1 MGNQAGAE
9 VMTDRS
15 PSYDL
20 LLARESEARE
30 RIARAR
36 HTIQLQLG
44 DGTWNLHQIDHI
56 LNDKA
61 GE

>member
-1 MGNQAGAE
+1 
-9 VMTDRS
+9 MTERTVN
-15 PSYDL
+15 YDA
-20 LLARESEARE
+20 LLARENEARE

-36 HTIQLQLG
+36 HTISLQLG
-44 DGTWNLHQIDHI
+44 DGTWNLHTIDHI